1 MYDDPLLQPLK
12 MCTATPCATVTV
24 IACVVG
30 RHRTVM
36 LHLLNFPSPTPQIF
50 CFFFNSLH
58 SHEYGASGGGKCFD
72 ECVSKWESERE
83 APSAVRDVKQL

>member
-1 MYDDPLLQPLK
+1 MCDDSFLQPLK
-12 MCTATPCATVTV
+12 ICTAMLCATVTV
-24 IACVVG
+24 IVCVVG

-36 LHLLNFPSPTPQIF
+36 LHLFNFPLSTPQIF
-50 CFFFNSLH
+50 CFFSNSLH
-58 SHEYGASGGGKCFD
+58 FYEYGASRGGKCFD